1 MNISIFYEKQDSY
14 KVIRELTY
22 HIGDVAAEIDEK
34 NKNRQDIDIATFTYN
49 DAKYIRKEIQ
59 INNEELYFLY
69 IYITVYASNLKE
81 LNYTLNRIQG
91 ILQSRG
97 IQSRI
102 AYYRQEDAF
111 LSTLPFMINS
121 DKINHIARRN
131 ILSNGIIATYPFISS
146 NIFDQNG
153 IYFGDNRENNSLIVI
168 DKYKEEYKNSNIC
181 IFGTSGSGKSYFSKL
196 QIVRNRILGIDQYVI
211 DPEREYDFICSQL
224 DGVLLK
230 IGPNSDTYLNVLE
243 IRESSLE
250 DGESGYLANKI
261 QKLFGFFELIFRKF
275 N

>member
-1 MNISIFYEKQDSY
+1 MKTRAECLEKYGSDYFIEKKIKEGFFSDKDFIAPSYINTINFKYIEIDGIYYSSIILINYFREQTDLILKELIESNYNMNISIFYEKQDSY

-69 IYITVYASNLKE
+69 IYITVYANNLKE

-102 AYYRQEDAF
+102 AY
-111 LSTLPFMINS
+111 
-121 DKINHIARRN
+121 
-131 ILSNGIIATYPFISS
+131 
-146 NIFDQNG
+146 
-153 IYFGDNRENNSLIVI
+153 
-168 DKYKEEYKNSNIC
+168 
-181 IFGTSGSGKSYFSKL
+181 
-196 QIVRNRILGIDQYVI
+196 
-211 DPEREYDFICSQL
+211 
-224 DGVLLK
+224 
-230 IGPNSDTYLNVLE
+230 
-243 IRESSLE
+243 
-250 DGESGYLANKI
+250 
-261 QKLFGFFELIFRKF
+261 
-275 N
+275 